1 METVFFQAG
10 VINLKIA
17 VYPGSFD
24 PITNG
29 HVDIIRRAAKL
40 FDRLIVAVIHN
51 PSKKAVFSLAEREE
65 FIAAAVADVEN
76 VEVIGFTGL
85 LVDFLQER
93 QVSIIVRGLRSIND
107 FEYES
112 HMSMMNKHLL
122 PEAETIFIMSDKDNL
137 YVSSSVIKEV
147 ACLHGAVADMVPGCV
162 HQALQDKYKEDKN
175 F

>member
-1 METVFFQAG
+1 M
-10 VINLKIA
+10 
-17 VYPGSFD
+17 
-24 PITNG
+24 
-29 HVDIIRRAAKL
+29 
-40 FDRLIVAVIHN
+40 
-51 PSKKAVFSLAEREE
+51 
-65 FIAAAVADVEN
+65 EN

-137 YVSSSVIKEV
+137 YVSSSVIKKV
-147 ACLHGAVADMVPGCV
+147 LSDRKSVV
-162 HQALQDKYKEDKN
+162 
-175 F
+175 